1 MKKQDNNYI
10 ATKQE
15 HITYDVFWFGQNLL
29 WGYAGF
35 LASYLTM
42 GLGIDAATAAAVMLA
57 PQVWDAVNDT
67 LFGYVVD
74 RFRFKNGQQ
83 FMPWIKIGVFGIGM
97 ISILMFSIPVN
108 LEQRY
113 KIIWFVLAYIL
124 FDALYTF
131 LDAPAFAMSTVMTD
145 NIQERTAFISGN
157 KLFAMLGGVVATV
170 LIGTVTDKV
179 GWTIGAIIFCGLGCL
194 LMIPY
199 LFCGKERR
207 KQSDDDKEEQFTFKQ
222 MFAYLKANNQLF
234 VCLFAFII
242 FGMTAFES
250 AMSLYVASVCFGDL
264 SKQLYLTA
272 CAALPVIL
280 VSAILPSLAK
290 KFDKLYLLII
300 SLAFSAIVSI
310 VALFVGYDNFIVALI
325 MIALKCVGL
334 ASWQVIIYMLVA
346 DTTEYGTYKSGTR
359 ATGISFSLQTFISKL
374 KNAFVNSFMLLCISW
389 TGYIAEAETQAVQ
402 VADNMWKV
410 FLLVPTIGYIVGI
423 IVLLLFYK
431 LRDPDVQIM
440 AKYNNK
446 EISFEEANAKLG
458 EKFGTPYR
466 KDA

>member
-1 MKKQDNNYI
+1 
-10 ATKQE
+10 
-15 HITYDVFWFGQNLL
+15 
-29 WGYAGF
+29 
-35 LASYLTM
+35 
-42 GLGIDAATAAAVMLA
+42 
-57 PQVWDAVNDT
+57 
-67 LFGYVVD
+67 
-74 RFRFKNGQQ
+74 
-83 FMPWIKIGVFGIGM
+83 
-97 ISILMFSIPVN
+97 
-108 LEQRY
+108 
-113 KIIWFVLAYIL
+113 
-124 FDALYTF
+124 
-131 LDAPAFAMSTVMTD
+131 
-145 NIQERTAFISGN
+145 
-157 KLFAMLGGVVATV
+157 
-170 LIGTVTDKV
+170 
-179 GWTIGAIIFCGLGCL
+179 
-194 LMIPY
+194 
-199 LFCGKERR
+199 
-207 KQSDDDKEEQFTFKQ
+207 
-222 MFAYLKANNQLF
+222 
-234 VCLFAFII
+234 
-242 FGMTAFES
+242 
-250 AMSLYVASVCFGDL
+250 
-264 SKQLYLTA
+264 
-272 CAALPVIL
+272 
-280 VSAILPSLAK
+280 
-290 KFDKLYLLII
+290 
-300 SLAFSAIVSI
+300 
-310 VALFVGYDNFIVALI
+310 